1 MTLEL
6 SHQPIVVGENGHL
19 LATDGELFWV
29 VVVTR
34 EALEAVTH
42 QFDATVENLTSH
54 AGLYLAI
61 AEQHLCSQ
69 RLFTQSDLGAGRRCR
84 PVVGFGTHS
93 PGIGTCGSQS
103 RFGITPPF
111 APIYRQS
118 GLIISVRTGWHM
130 SDGIRLSC
138 SRLRKMVRGSAQC
151 GTSHSP
157 ASSNITDL

>member
-61 AEQHLCSQ
+61 AEQHLARKDFSHNRIWVQ
-69 RLFTQSDLGAGRRCR
+69 EEDVDLWLVSEPIRQASGRVARNLASGSRHLLPQFTAN
-84 PVVGFGTHS
+84 PV
-93 PGIGTCGSQS
+93 
-103 RFGITPPF
+103 
-111 APIYRQS
+111 
-118 GLIISVRTGWHM
+118 
-130 SDGIRLSC
+130 
-138 SRLRKMVRGSAQC
+138 
-151 GTSHSP
+151 
-157 ASSNITDL
+157 